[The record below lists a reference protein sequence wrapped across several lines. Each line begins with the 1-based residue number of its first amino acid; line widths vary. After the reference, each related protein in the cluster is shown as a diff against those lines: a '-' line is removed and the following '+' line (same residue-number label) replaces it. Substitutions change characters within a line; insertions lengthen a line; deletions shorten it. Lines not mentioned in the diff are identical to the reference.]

1 MASVIL
7 SMNASLIH
15 LGFFLNCIDPSPL
28 ISSIVG
34 CSHWVFGKVC
44 SQHANFRDAVY
55 WASASAWAVFRY
67 LASWD
72 RSWDFWGWGKTIQSH
87 GICFQSCWVVLF
99 YFLFFLTHFGVG
111 LFSGQDEVR
120 TSQPVASAVGLS
132 ASRSHAP
139 TTQPSRRLKV
149 HQLLIIEHQQST
161 IIAIFFNSAIY
172 YAVCIDTPR

>member
-1 MASVIL
+1 M
-7 SMNASLIH
+7 
-15 LGFFLNCIDPSPL
+15 
-28 ISSIVG
+28 
-34 CSHWVFGKVC
+34 
-44 SQHANFRDAVY
+44 
-55 WASASAWAVFRY
+55 
-67 LASWD
+67 
-72 RSWDFWGWGKTIQSH
+72 
-87 GICFQSCWVVLF
+87 
-99 YFLFFLTHFGVG
+99 G